1 MNKKTIIIGFLSAMI
16 AGSVVFAS
24 SASSFWPFDAL
35 FSKGQ
40 VKAVTTDI
48 APGNRYEAIASILST
63 MKSACDR
70 FSGPQIQIEKTTDDD
85 IVAGDNFK
93 DGKWSEDKTGTR
105 ELASIEKVI
114 KVRCAQITTL
124 YDRLKKL
131 YKILPISTPTPKLG
145 KGCYYQ
151 EVQCIQAPC
160 EKILVCPTPTTKPI
174 VTRTIKTPTPKL
186 QPGLNAR

>member
-24 SASSFWPFDAL
+24 SASAFWPFDAL

-48 APGNRYEAIASILST
+48 APGNRYEAIANILST

-70 FSGPQIQIEKTTDDD
+70 FSGPQIQIEKTT
-85 IVAGDNFK
+85 GDNLMTGEEFTT
-93 DGKWSEDKTGTR
+93 GSWSEDKTGTR

-124 YDRLKKL
+124 YTRLKKL
-131 YKILPISTPTPKLG
+131 YKISLTPTPTPKLV

-151 EVQCIQAPC
+151 QVKCIKAPC

>member
-85 IVAGDNFK
+85 IMTGEEFTT
-93 DGKWSEDKTGTR
+93 GSWREDKTGTR
-105 ELASIEKVI
+105 ELASIE
-114 KVRCAQITTL
+114 
-124 YDRLKKL
+124 
-131 YKILPISTPTPKLG
+131 
-145 KGCYYQ
+145 
-151 EVQCIQAPC
+151 
-160 EKILVCPTPTTKPI
+160 
-174 VTRTIKTPTPKL
+174 
-186 QPGLNAR
+186 